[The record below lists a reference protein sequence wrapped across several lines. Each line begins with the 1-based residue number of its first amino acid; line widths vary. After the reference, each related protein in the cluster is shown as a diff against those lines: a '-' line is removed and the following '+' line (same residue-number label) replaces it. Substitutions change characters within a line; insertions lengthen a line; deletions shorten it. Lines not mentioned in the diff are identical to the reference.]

1 MAGLLDQILGGGVAT
16 LFKAVMDEIRLSPEQ
31 KQAAQQ
37 ALLDHQDKLAQMDA
51 DLEAKLADIQ
61 GQNIR
66 AETASSDKYVSRAR
80 PTFLYAMIAAIF
92 FSLVVVPLIQMA
104 GGILAAL
111 GGHATFS
118 AAMSQVRV
126 LDIPGDYLSLFGVG
140 FLGYTGARSWEKSKG
155 LEKR

>member
-1 MAGLLDQILGGGVAT
+1 MAALLDQILGGGVAT

-51 DLEAKLADIQ
+51 DLEAKLAEIQ
-61 GQNIR
+61 GENIR
-66 AETASSDKYVSRAR
+66 AETASADRYVSRAR

-92 FSLVVVPLIQMA
+92 FSLVIVPVVQMLGALAGAA
-104 GGILAAL
+104 GGTTSFAQAL
-111 GGHATFS
+111 GA
-118 AAMSQVRV
+118 VRV
-126 LDIPGDYLSLFGVG
+126 LEIPADYLSLFGVG

-155 LEKR
+155 VGR

>member
-31 KQAAQQ
+31 KAAAQQ

-92 FSLVVVPLIQMA
+92 FSLVVVPLVQMTGGIVAAMA
-104 GGILAAL
+104 GHTTLV
-111 GGHATFS
+111 
-118 AAMSQVRV
+118 AAMQAVKV
-126 LDIPGDYLSLFGVG
+126 LEIPGDYLSLFGVG

-155 LEKR
+155 LSK

>member
-92 FSLVVVPLIQMA
+92 FSLVLVPLIQMC
-104 GGILAAL
+104 GGIVSAIGGQQTLAQAMAL
-111 GGHATFS
+111 
-118 AAMSQVRV
+118 VKV
-126 LDIPGDYLSLFGVG
+126 LEIPGDYLSLFGVG

-155 LEKR
+155 VGK